1 MNDAARAFREG
12 AAVLPRPELRTLR
25 LVGPDRERYLN
36 GQISSDLSLLRP
48 GQGQR
53 AIKPSPKG
61 RVEGL
66 LRVRAYAERY
76 ELDLAEAVL
85 EKVATNLERF
95 IIMDDCQLQ
104 EVSGDRA
111 VLGLYG
117 PNAAEVLAAVGWGA
131 AEGLENLAFLEKGAW
146 TVVRDGLYGVDGFEL
161 YGPKDELEARLGR
174 LIEAGA
180 RPVTPEDFEVF
191 RVEVGVPKDGVDV
204 DEEIIPLEA
213 GLEGWLSLE
222 KGCYVGQEVIA
233 RATNFGG
240 VKHRLVHLLI
250 DGDVVPGPRSPLFVP
265 GADKATG
272 EVRSAVR
279 SAVSGR
285 PLALGYVRVLH
296 EAPGTVLEWRDGEVV
311 RRVTVATRGTVGPTG

>member
-53 AIKPSPKG
+53 AVKPSAKG

-66 LRVRAYAERY
+66 LRVRAYADRY
-76 ELDLAEAVL
+76 ELDLDQAVL
-85 EKVATNLERF
+85 ERVAGNLERF

-104 EVSGDRA
+104 VMAADRG
-111 VLGLYG
+111 VLGVYG
-117 PNAAEVLAAVGWGA
+117 PKATEVLAAIGWGA

-146 TVVRDGLYGVDGFEL
+146 TLIRDGLYGVDGFEL
-161 YGPKDELEARLGR
+161 YGPKDELEDRLTR
-174 LIEAGA
+174 LVGAGA
-180 RPVTPEDFEVF
+180 QRVTPEDFEIF
-191 RVEVGVPKDGVDV
+191 RVEAGVPKDGVDV
-204 DEEIIPLEA
+204 DDEIIPLEA
-213 GLEGWLSLE
+213 GLAGWLSLE

-250 DGDVVPGPRSPLFVP
+250 AGDQVPAPRSPLFAP

-279 SAVSGR
+279 SAVSGK
-285 PLALGYVRVLH
+285 PLALGYVRIIH
-296 EAPGTVLEWRDGEVV
+296 EAPGTVLELRDGSGVREV
-311 RRVTVATRGTVGPTG
+311 RVAARGAVG

>member
-1 MNDAARAFREG
+1 M
-12 AAVLPRPELRTLR
+12 PRPELRTLR

-66 LRVRAYAERY
+66 LRVRDYADRY
-76 ELDLAEAVL
+76 ELDLDQAVL
-85 EKVATNLERF
+85 ERVATNLERF
-95 IIMDDCQLQ
+95 IIMDDCQVQ

-111 VLGLYG
+111 VLGVYG

-146 TVVRDGLYGVDGFEL
+146 TVIRDGLYGVDGFEL
-161 YGPKDELEARLGR
+161 YGPKEELEGRLGR
-174 LIEAGA
+174 LVEAGA
-180 RPVTPEDFEVF
+180 RQVAPEDFEIF
-191 RVEVGVPKDGVDV
+191 RVEAGVPKDGVDV
-204 DEEIIPLEA
+204 DDEIIPLEA

-240 VKHRLVHLLI
+240 VKHRLVHLWI
-250 DGDVVPGPRSPLFVP
+250 EGEEVPSPRSPLFVP

-279 SAVSGR
+279 SAVRGR
-285 PLALGYVRVLH
+285 ILALGYVRIVH
-296 EAPGTVLEWRDGEVV
+296 EAPGTVLEVRDGSGAREV
-311 RRVTVATRGTVGPTG
+311 RVAARGAVG